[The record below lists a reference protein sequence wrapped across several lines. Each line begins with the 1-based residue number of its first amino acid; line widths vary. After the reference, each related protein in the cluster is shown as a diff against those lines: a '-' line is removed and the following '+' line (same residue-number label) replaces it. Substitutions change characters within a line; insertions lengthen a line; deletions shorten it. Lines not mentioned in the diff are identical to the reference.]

1 MAGRKEARA
10 EEKELSSL
18 QRQIELAKRQQ
29 TSTLGIKGAEAD
41 RAQKREIAQFGLE
54 KQKEVIQSDDRA
66 YDAYIKMKTLEQK
79 MLDAP
84 TEEEREADLNYKRGL
99 TNYYNSIAD
108 SKLYDT
114 AFTPAEIEAYL
125 AKQLDP
131 QNRLT
136 GTPEQIDELRRV
148 NEMTKTEQREWAKM
162 QMMTLGGIP
171 NLEGQGVAGGVDIGG
186 YHTRREVPR

>member
-29 TSTLGIKGAEAD
+29 ESTLGIKGAEAD
-41 RAQKREIAQFGLE
+41 RVQKREIAQFGLE
-54 KQKEVIQSDDRA
+54 KQKELIQSDERV

-79 MLDAP
+79 KLEAP
-84 TEEEREADLNYKRGL
+84 TEEERQADLNYKRGL

-114 AFTPAEIEAYL
+114 AFTPAELDAFL
-125 AKQLDP
+125 AAQLDP

-136 GTPEQIDELRRV
+136 GPPEKIDELRRV
-148 NEMTKTEQREWAKM
+148 NEMTLTQQREWAKM
-162 QMMTLGGIP
+162 KMLTLGGAPDLTGKTSPTGRTMSFTDLPPIP
-171 NLEGQGVAGGVDIGG
+171 E
-186 YHTRREVPR
+186 